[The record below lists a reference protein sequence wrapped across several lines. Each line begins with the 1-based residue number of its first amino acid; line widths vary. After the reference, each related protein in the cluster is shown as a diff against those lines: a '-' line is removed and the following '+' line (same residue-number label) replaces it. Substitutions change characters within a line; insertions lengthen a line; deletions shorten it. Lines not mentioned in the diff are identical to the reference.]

1 MSTISVP
8 MPAHLEEALENLIRD
23 GRGSNKAELVRRAV
37 AKMVEDEAIL
47 AVLQAEQEITLGKGL
62 NLDLRDL
69 VKKIK

>member
-37 AKMVEDEAIL
+37 AKMVEEEAIL
-47 AVLQAEQEITLGKGL
+47 AVLQAEQEPLLHG
-62 NLDLRDL
+62 DLREL
-69 VKKIK
+69 MKKIK